1 MGHSIA
7 PWVIGT
13 GQQPNVVQVDGA
25 GGQSFSAGTF
35 GPEFD
40 AQNGGTGAGAGVNQH
55 YLDVANG
62 ANDFFQSFTVPQ
74 CSTNSAD
81 ITYTLSGF
89 FSLRSGSGGSGGVG
103 ASGSIRILNG
113 VGTTGALVF
122 GSTAVADIPESTG
135 APNTWVQANT
145 TVDLVQGVTYSFVV
159 QMPDPVNF
167 DEASVTFVPA
177 SCPSI
182 EANDDDFTGT
192 PIDSNT
198 GDLTA
203 TVLTN
208 DTLNAAPV
216 ATDGSQTT
224 ISVTDDGGLTGVSI
238 ADDGIIT
245 VPANTPPGTYNVTY
259 LLVDE
264 NDVVLTD
271 PAVATVLV
279 TNAIL
284 AEDDDFSGTPI
295 DNVAGGVTP
304 TVLTNDRL
312 NGAPVATDGSE
323 TTISVT
329 NDDGLTG
336 VTIADDG
343 IITVPANS
351 PPGTYNVAYLLADEN
366 DVALTDPAIA
376 TIVVAGPIVA
386 EDDDFSSTPF
396 DSAGGTTPTVLTND
410 TLNGAPVATDGSQTT
425 ISVTNDGGLT
435 GVSIADNGVIT
446 VPADATP
453 GTYNVSYLLANEA
466 NTALTDP
473 AIATVVVGAIVAVD
487 DDFSGELISSSVGGT
502 TSTVLTNDTLNGS
515 PVTTDGSQTTIAV
528 TDDGGL
534 TGVSIADNGVITVP
548 ANTPAGTYNITYL
561 LTSEASAGL
570 SDPAI
575 VTVVVAVNIGLVSA
589 VEDQLSSTLQ
599 DNLSVTLTEQS
610 QRISDYARS
619 GLERL
624 QSHDNRSEAQCAAAA
639 TLRAQFILFD
649 TNKAVIKPE
658 SETALDDIV
667 AILASCRGSAFEI
680 AGHTDNDASED
691 YNTALSQRRV
701 DAVLVALRERDV
713 DTSGFVTKGYGE
725 SQPIAPNDTAEGK
738 ARNRRVE
745 FNVIEGESTAS
756 SYRACHDGASAP
768 RRNLNVNADEN
779 GVALD
784 GDFQHQTFDCATNRW
799 SIFEGSLG
807 YTETES
813 GIAQGSI
820 NLSYRREKL
829 FDSDRLGGF
838 FVGSFGSRSDV
849 DTTATGSING
859 AGVNAG
865 FYGAQKLTRGLFVDG
880 HLGVATGFQDFDL
893 AFDTALGEIDT
904 SGLQHYFAGFAGAAL
919 SGEIK
924 HDNFSVKPRIGFN
937 YAASPG
943 NDVDVTAA
951 LGNIVENG
959 TIELDTLSGGSIFA
973 EARFAAAFNRNRSEI
988 ALTPRVACF
997 QSLGT
1002 FDDQCS
1008 FGGAL
1013 ELSTLEVS
1021 DGFIYS
1027 IELAGEQAND
1037 FSRLTLSGN
1046 VSKALRL
1053 GTVSATAGV
1062 GDKGNQQ
1069 LNLGYNLKF

>member
-1 MGHSIA
+1 MGCGHKVALGRALKSSKNKQFTRKLEGRALCAALLASATLCLTGLEVSAQNLIQNPGFEVSPPSNFGNNVGHSIA
-7 PWVIGT
+7 PWVIGA

-25 GGQSFSAGTF
+25 GGQSFSSGTF

-62 ANDFFQSFTVPQ
+62 SNDFFQSFTVPT
-74 CSTNSAD
+74 CATNPAN
-81 ITYTLSGF
+81 IPYTLSGF
-89 FSLRSGSGGSGGVG
+89 FSLRADSGGSAGVG
-103 ASGSIRILNG
+103 ATGTIRILNG
-113 VGTTGALVF
+113 VGTTGALVP
-122 GSTAVADIPESTG
+122 GSIAVASIPASPG
-135 APNTWVQANT
+135 APNTWIQASA

-159 QMPDPVNF
+159 EMPDPANF
-167 DEASVTFVPA
+167 DEASLTFVPS

-182 EANDDDFTGT
+182 EANDDDFTSA
-192 PIDSNT
+192 PIDT
-198 GDLTA
+198 
-203 TVLTN
+203 
-208 DTLNAAPV
+208 
-216 ATDGSQTT
+216 
-224 ISVTDDGGLTGVSI
+224 
-238 ADDGIIT
+238 
-245 VPANTPPGTYNVTY
+245 
-259 LLVDE
+259 
-264 NDVVLTD
+264 
-271 PAVATVLV
+271 
-279 TNAIL
+279 
-284 AEDDDFSGTPI
+284 
-295 DNVAGGVTP
+295 VAGGVTP
-304 TVLTNDRL
+304 TVLTNDTL

-329 NDDGLTG
+329 DDGGLTG

-343 IITVPANS
+343 IITVPANT
-351 PPGTYNVAYLLADEN
+351 PPDTYNVTYLLADEN

-386 EDDDFSSTPF
+386 ADDNFSGTPI
-396 DSAGGTTPTVLTND
+396 DTVAGGVTPTVLTND
-410 TLNGAPVATDGSQTT
+410 TLNGAPVATGGSETT
-425 ISVTNDGGLT
+425 ISVTDDDGLT
-435 GVSIADNGVIT
+435 GVTIADNGIIT
-446 VPADATP
+446 VPANTTP
-453 GTYNVSYLLANEA
+453 GTYNVTYLLTDEN

-473 AIATVVVGAIVAVD
+473 AIATI
-487 DDFSGELISSSVGGT
+487 
-502 TSTVLTNDTLNGS
+502 
-515 PVTTDGSQTTIAV
+515 
-528 TDDGGL
+528 
-534 TGVSIADNGVITVP
+534 
-548 ANTPAGTYNITYL
+548 
-561 LTSEASAGL
+561 
-570 SDPAI
+570 
-575 VTVVVAVNIGLVSA
+575 VVADNIGLVSA
-589 VEDQLSSTLQ
+589 VEGQLSSTLR
-599 DNLSVTLTEQS
+599 DHLAVTLTEQS

-658 SETALDDIV
+658 SETALDAIAV
-667 AILASCRGSAFEI
+667 ILASCRGSSFEI

-725 SQPIAPNDTAEGK
+725 SKPIAPNDTAEGK

-745 FNVIEGESTAS
+745 FNVIEGESIAS
-756 SYRACHDGASAP
+756 SYRACHDGATAP
-768 RRNLNVNADEN
+768 RRSFNASADEN

-784 GDFQHQTFDCATNRW
+784 GDFQHQTFNCATNRW

-813 GIAQGSI
+813 GIAQASI
-820 NLSYRREKL
+820 NLSYRREKI
-829 FDSDRLGGF
+829 FNSDRLGGF
-838 FVGSFGSRSDV
+838 FVGAFGSRSDV

-865 FYGAQKLTRGLFVDG
+865 FYGAQKLASGLFVDG

-919 SGEIK
+919 SGEVK
-924 HDNFSVKPRIGFN
+924 HNNLSVKPRIGIN
-937 YAASPG
+937 YAVSPG
-943 NDVDVTAA
+943 SDVDVTAA
-951 LGNIVENG
+951 LGNITENG
-959 TIELDTLSGGSIFA
+959 AIELDTLSGGSVFA
-973 EARFAAAFNRNRSEI
+973 EARFAAAFNHNRSEI

-997 QSLGT
+997 QSLGA

-1021 DGFIYS
+1021 DGLLYS

-1037 FSRLTLSGN
+1037 FSRLALSGN

-1062 GDKGNQQ
+1062 NDKGNQR